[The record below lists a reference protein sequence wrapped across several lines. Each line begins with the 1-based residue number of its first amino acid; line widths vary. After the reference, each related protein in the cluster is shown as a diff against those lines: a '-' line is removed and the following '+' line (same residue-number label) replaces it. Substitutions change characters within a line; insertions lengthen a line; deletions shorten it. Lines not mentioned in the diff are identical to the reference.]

1 MIADQR
7 GAKVE
12 SGEHGW
18 LRIIDVAVVLAA
30 RTYAAAGSFVV
41 RVTDPLGFADG
52 TWMLNVDESG
62 RAEVTVAD
70 RPADVTLTVNALSS
84 IVLGGVAATTLRAA
98 GIVVA
103 DESVTVA
110 LDAVFTSPQA
120 PYLSLWY

>member
-1 MIADQR
+1 M
-7 GAKVE
+7 
-12 SGEHGW
+12 SP
-18 LRIIDVAVVLAA
+18 VAP
-30 RTYAAAGSFVV
+30 RSSSQ
-41 RVTDPLGFADG
+41 TD
-52 TWMLNVDESG
+52 T
-62 RAEVTVAD
+62 
-70 RPADVTLTVNALSS
+70 ADVTLTVNALSS

>member
-1 MIADQR
+1 M
-7 GAKVE
+7 
-12 SGEHGW
+12 
-18 LRIIDVAVVLAA
+18 
-30 RTYAAAGSFVV
+30 

-62 RAEVTVAD
+62 RAEVSRR
-70 RPADVTLTVNALSS
+70 RPAGRRHAHRQRLSS

-110 LDAVFTSPQA
+110 LDAVFTSPQT